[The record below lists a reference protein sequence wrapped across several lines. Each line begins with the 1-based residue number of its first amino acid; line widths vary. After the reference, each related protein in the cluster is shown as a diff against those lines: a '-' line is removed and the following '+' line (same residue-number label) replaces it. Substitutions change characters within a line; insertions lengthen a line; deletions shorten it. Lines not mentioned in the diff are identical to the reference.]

1 VPDRVAVQ
9 HLLGADLRT
18 RTEALRAAL
27 PLAADRPA
35 ILAEIHAELAAA
47 YMLDR
52 RLDEAL
58 ASGEQARAL
67 GIEDRVRCHVDAT
80 VGSVLLFAGRMAEG
94 TALLRD
100 AIERAQAG
108 RFEAQAARSYR
119 MLSTSMSVLVE
130 YDAATTLLREGIAY
144 AERVELFNDR
154 HYMAAH
160 LAHVQ
165 WAIGDWASAA
175 VTARQSLADGGSITT
190 EITARHVLG
199 YLMLGRGGYDEATEH
214 LSRAERLGSGMRELQ
229 RLSPALWGLAEIALA
244 RGDTTTAIE
253 RCEQGY
259 AASAAVHDAAY
270 LFPYVVTGVRAQL
283 AGSGPTAAHVEH
295 IRTKLGVSRR
305 AQIATW
311 VTTH

>member
-1 VPDRVAVQ
+1 MPDRVAVQ

-100 AIERAQAG
+100 AIER
-108 RFEAQAARSYR
+108 
-119 MLSTSMSVLVE
+119 
-130 YDAATTLLREGIAY
+130 
-144 AERVELFNDR
+144 
-154 HYMAAH
+154 
-160 LAHVQ
+160 
-165 WAIGDWASAA
+165 
-175 VTARQSLADGGSITT
+175 
-190 EITARHVLG
+190 
-199 YLMLGRGGYDEATEH
+199 
-214 LSRAERLGSGMRELQ
+214 
-229 RLSPALWGLAEIALA
+229 
-244 RGDTTTAIE
+244 
-253 RCEQGY
+253 
-259 AASAAVHDAAY
+259 
-270 LFPYVVTGVRAQL
+270 
-283 AGSGPTAAHVEH
+283 
-295 IRTKLGVSRR
+295 
-305 AQIATW
+305 
-311 VTTH
+311 